1 LKQALSLTRP
11 NEWFEALHECIP
23 DVMPALA
30 AIDMARWDIYSQ
42 TSNQSISELAGNF
55 FPSQEV
61 PHTYTLGISSLQEMK
76 DKVHF
81 AVDNGFSIFKLKLD
95 GTNDRMHLENFRQL
109 STAPFAIDGNQA
121 WTELKQAEHILDFL
135 ESEGCFLIE
144 QPFHKIDRA
153 LTRLLAEKTEIPV
166 VADEACQSITDLR
179 ELLDVFDGANVK
191 LQKCGGITPAIQQLM
206 CLKDAGKK
214 ALIGCMS
221 ESSIGCNAA
230 EQLTFLCDWAD
241 LDGPYLNS
249 NNENVCNELGYSL

>member
-1 LKQALSLTRP
+1 
-11 NEWFEALHECIP
+11 
-23 DVMPALA
+23 
-30 AIDMARWDIYSQ
+30 
-42 TSNQSISELAGNF
+42 
-55 FPSQEV
+55 
-61 PHTYTLGISSLQEMK
+61 
-76 DKVHF
+76 
-81 AVDNGFSIFKLKLD
+81 
-95 GTNDRMHLENFRQL
+95 MHLENFRQL
-109 STAPFAIDGNQA
+109 STASFAIDGNQA

-135 ESEGCFLIE
+135 EREGCFLIE
-144 QPFHKIDRA
+144 QPFHKSDRA

-166 VADEACQSITDLR
+166 VADEACQSIADLR